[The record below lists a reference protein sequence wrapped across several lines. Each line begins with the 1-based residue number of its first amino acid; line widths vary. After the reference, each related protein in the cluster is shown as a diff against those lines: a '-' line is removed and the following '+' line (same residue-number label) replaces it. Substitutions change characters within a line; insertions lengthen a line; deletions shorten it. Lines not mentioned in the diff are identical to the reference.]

1 MAAPLANA
9 PHTTRLA
16 VKFVAVDYGLARTG
30 LAASDPEGRL
40 AFPLATLRLE
50 DFTDRKAFLAALAER
65 IAEAGAE
72 AVVVGLPLT
81 LDGEETMT
89 TRQIRNV
96 TERLKRRVPLPFFF
110 MIEALS
116 SEEAWADLREAG
128 LKIRKRKAVLDQQAA
143 VRILSSFLSLAPQ
156 DRRPA

>member
-1 MAAPLANA
+1 M
-9 PHTTRLA
+9 
-16 VKFVAVDYGLARTG
+16 KFVAVDYGLARTG

-128 LKIRKRKAVLDQQAA
+128 LKLRKRKAVLDQQAA

-156 DRRPA
+156 DRRQA

>member
-1 MAAPLANA
+1 M
-9 PHTTRLA
+9 RLA

-50 DFTDRKAFLAALAER
+50 DFSDRKAFLAALAER
-65 IAEAGAE
+65 IVGEGAE
-72 AVVVGLPLT
+72 AVVMGLPLT
-81 LDGEETMT
+81 LDGEESMT

-110 MIEALS
+110 MMEALS
-116 SEEAWADLREAG
+116 SQEAWADLREAG
-128 LKIRKRKAVLDQQAA
+128 LKMRKRKAVLDQQAA

>member
-1 MAAPLANA
+1 MLKPI
-9 PHTTRLA
+9 
-16 VKFVAVDYGLARTG
+16 
-30 LAASDPEGRL
+30 
-40 AFPLATLRLE
+40 
-50 DFTDRKAFLAALAER
+50 AER

-81 LDGEETMT
+81 LDGEESLT

-110 MIEALS
+110 MMEALS
-116 SEEAWADLREAG
+116 SQEAWSDLRDAG
-128 LKIRKRKAVLDQQAA
+128 LKVRKRKAVLDQQAA